1 MSGSKNDLG
10 FAAVRSCPLP
20 PRYVQRSSPHLF
32 CGEVSPHSSL
42 WSYAP
47 HTRTD
52 FSYTRKVSKSVC
64 KGQPLA
70 KPRGGNTSRLVCLR
84 HTQPCFPAVTFGHAP
99 LLHLGSFLRQ
109 QGGTCPLGHCG
120 GSRHREAVT
129 FPPEEIFKRTP
140 PLENAFGYFYRF
152 IKVAAGAGCNDKAKP
167 WRNPA
172 REGYGEPSP

>member
-1 MSGSKNDLG
+1 MS
-10 FAAVRSCPLP
+10 P
-20 PRYVQRSSPHLF
+20 PTTVCAEKFSALLF
-32 CGEVSPHSSL
+32 VGKF
-42 WSYAP
+42 P
-47 HTRTD
+47 HTPLCGVRQDSALALRPTPALT
-52 FSYTRKVSKSVC
+52 FLIREKLESVC

>member
-1 MSGSKNDLG
+1 MCGEILRTSI
-10 FAAVRSCPLP
+10 
-20 PRYVQRSSPHLF
+20 

-152 IKVAAGAGCNDKAKP
+152 IKVAAGAGCVTP
-167 WRNPA
+167 QERGMGNP
-172 REGYGEPSP
+172 PHKKTSPHLTVWAGLSLDCLSNNQTTLS

>member
-1 MSGSKNDLG
+1 MARVAG
-10 FAAVRSCPLP
+10 RCPRRP
-20 PRYVQRSSPHLF
+20 SF
-32 CGEVSPHSSL
+32 CGAMRPTPALTFLIREKSAKA
-42 WSYAP
+42 YARGHP
-47 HTRTD
+47 LHNPKGGKRQGFTLA
-52 FSYTRKVSKSVC
+52 FS
-64 KGQPLA
+64 
-70 KPRGGNTSRLVCLR
+70 
-84 HTQPCFPAVTFGHAP
+84 PAVTFGHAP

>member
-1 MSGSKNDLG
+1 MCGEILRTSI
-10 FAAVRSCPLP
+10 
-20 PRYVQRSSPHLF
+20 

-152 IKVAAGAGCNDKAKP
+152 IKVTNKTPQLLLRQKGRRGHFPAKQKAACRRLDEAFAP
-167 WRNPA
+167 
-172 REGYGEPSP
+172 